1 VPLSPEGPAGHGD
14 REAMIYLDNAASTP
28 CDPRVVEAMLPYFSE
43 HAANPSSIAHE
54 PGRTAR
60 EAVESARAEV
70 ARFLGAQP
78 DEIVFTAGA
87 SESDNLAVKGA
98 ARAAGSGHVITTSFE
113 HAAVLKP
120 CRRLEREGFDV
131 TYVEPNAAGIVTA
144 EHVAAALR
152 DDTVLVSIIWAN
164 NEIGTLSEV
173 PEIARL
179 CRDRGVLMHTDA
191 TQYVG
196 HGAVDM
202 GVVPI
207 DMLSLSG
214 HKINGPK
221 GVGALYVRGGAAAIT
236 LQPIVEGGSHE
247 WNLRAG
253 TYNTPGIV
261 GLGRACALC
270 GAEMTEDAARLLKLR
285 RRLEDGL
292 VERLGDV
299 VINGDRERRA
309 PHVTNVSFPAAA
321 GTRVIDAID
330 GVACS
335 TGCAVSSGSVATSH
349 VLRSIGVDDDL
360 AITSL
365 RLSLGRDTTS
375 EEIDAAIEQIAAAV
389 RQAAPA

>member
-1 VPLSPEGPAGHGD
+1 
-14 REAMIYLDNAASTP
+14 MIYLDHAASTP
-28 CDPRVVEAMLPYFSE
+28 CDPRVVDAMMPYFTK
-43 HAANPSSIAHE
+43 HAANPSSVAHE

-60 EAVESARAEV
+60 EAVETARGQV
-70 ARFLGAQP
+70 AALLGAQP
-78 DEIVFTAGA
+78 EEIVFTAGA

-98 ARAAGSGHVITTSFE
+98 ARAAGSGHVVTTSFE

-120 CRRLEREGFDV
+120 CRRLEQEGFDV
-131 TYVEPNAAGIVTA
+131 TYVEPGADGVVCAD
-144 EHVAAALR
+144 EVAAALR

-179 CRDRGVLMHTDA
+179 CRERGILVHTDA

-196 HGAVDM
+196 HAAVDV
-202 GVVPI
+202 GTLPI

-221 GVGALYVRGGAAAIT
+221 GVGALYVRGGASAIA
-236 LQPIVEGGSHE
+236 LQPIVEGGAHE

-261 GLGRACALC
+261 GLGAAAALC
-270 GAEMTEDAARLLKLR
+270 RAEMADDAARLTDLR

-292 VERLGDV
+292 IDRIGDV
-299 VINGDRERRA
+299 LVNGDRERRA
-309 PHVTNVSFPAAA
+309 PHVTNVSFPSAA
-321 GTRVIDAID
+321 GMRVIDAVE

-335 TGCAVSSGSVATSH
+335 TGCAISSGSVATSH
-349 VLRSIGVDDDL
+349 VLRSIGVSDEL

-365 RLSLGRDTTS
+365 RLSLGRTTTAD
-375 EEIDAAIEQIAAAV
+375 EIDLAVERIAAAV
-389 RQAAPA
+389 QQHATSS